1 MADRPDR
8 RRYLI
13 AIGVSAVILLTG
25 GCTGIQSTLD
35 PAGIGAERVASLFWV
50 MLTGAGII
58 WVMVMAIAIHA
69 ARRKRPISLFTA
81 KRFIIAMGAIFPTV
95 VLTALLVHGLRLMPE
110 LRTGGGDLTI
120 EVVGEQ
126 FWWRVVYHPPAGHP
140 AAGTPVV
147 SANELRLPAG
157 AEVDLV
163 LNSPDVIHSFW
174 IPAIGGKIDMIP
186 GRTTRLTLK
195 PTRPGIYRGACA
207 EFCGTAH
214 ALMALTAEVMPQ
226 ADFDRWLADQAGP
239 ARTPAPGTPAARG
252 ARVFA
257 DQGCGACHSVRGT
270 EAQGRIGPD
279 LTRIGGRHSIGAGIL
294 PNTPARMADF
304 ISATTTVKPG
314 VLMPPY
320 GMLAPQALAD
330 LSAYLESLE

>member
-8 RRYLI
+8 SRRLI
-13 AIGVSAVILLTG
+13 AISVFIAILMTG
-25 GCTGIQSTLD
+25 GCSGIQSTLD

-69 ARRKRPISLFTA
+69 ARRDRPISLFKA
-81 KRFIIAMGAIFPTV
+81 KRFIIAMGAIFPT
-95 VLTALLVHGLRLMPE
+95 
-110 LRTGGGDLTI
+110 
-120 EVVGEQ
+120 
-126 FWWRVVYHPPAGHP
+126 
-140 AAGTPVV
+140 
-147 SANELRLPAG
+147 
-157 AEVDLV
+157 V

-214 ALMALTAEVMPQ
+214 ALMALTAAVMPQ

-294 PNTPARMADF
+294 PNTSARMADF

-320 GMLAPQALAD
+320 GMLEPQALAD